1 MSIPEKKQPKN
12 NSNWINQYYTRIQN
26 DCTLSI
32 ERRDRVTNWSYAILA
47 AVIAAYVGFF
57 ADGTFVT
64 SLGRFGLV
72 AGVLF
77 VLIRFFFTS
86 MIAYGYF
93 LRARYFRTRI
103 EKHWM
108 NNEPTLDKIKQDIEK
123 YDHGK
128 SMPPTERNRLMGQV
142 KSGFLLILIIPTI
155 PLAIEFYLGITWEY
169 FVIVGALIVY
179 ILLEKHNFNKYDQMQ
194 IVKKTEKI

>member
-1 MSIPEKKQPKN
+1 MSIPDKKQPQN
-12 NSNWINQYYTRIQN
+12 NSNWINQYYYRIQN

-32 ERRDRVTNWSYAILA
+32 ERRDRVTNWSYVILA
-47 AVIAAYVGFF
+47 AVIGAYVGFF

-103 EKHWM
+103 EQYWM
-108 NNEPTLDKIKQDIEK
+108 NDEPTLDEIKQDIEK

-128 SMPPTERNRLMGQV
+128 SMPPTGRNRFMGQV
-142 KSGFLLILIIPTI
+142 KSGYILILAIPII
-155 PLAIEFYLGITWEY
+155 PLAVEYYLGYSWY
-169 FVIVGALIVY
+169 YCAIVAGLIGYAVLEVY
-179 ILLEKHNFNKYDQMQ
+179 NFKKYDQMQ
-194 IVKKTEKI
+194 STKK